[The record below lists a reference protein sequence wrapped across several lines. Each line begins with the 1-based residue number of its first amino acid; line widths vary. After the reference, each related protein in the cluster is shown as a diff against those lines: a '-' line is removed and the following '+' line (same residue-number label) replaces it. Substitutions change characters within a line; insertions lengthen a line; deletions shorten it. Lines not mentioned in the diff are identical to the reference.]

1 MAHKLFGNI
10 SLCWRPKSGDRRQI
24 VGVIHQSASG
34 ITFKYNDTA
43 RGLEHFTPLASF
55 PDLNQEYNINVL
67 ENFSQ
72 RLTRPER
79 PDIQRYY
86 DFWKIEPE
94 YRDDKLYILA
104 KTQGLQAGDMFEFL
118 ADYNPIKGMNFVS
131 EICGLT
137 HAKLPSDTLHIG
149 EQLKWKAEPENKH
162 DKYAIALYKG
172 DMKLGY
178 VKLVHNR
185 VFAKHR
191 GNIQIEVMSIETNGH
206 LNKAYIRIFLK

>member
-10 SLCWRPKSGDRRQI
+10 SLCWRPKSGERRHI

-34 ITFKYNDTA
+34 ITFKYNDAA
-43 RGLEHFTPLASF
+43 RKLENFTPLASF

-72 RLTRPER
+72 RLTRAER

-131 EICGLT
+131 EICGLS
-137 HAKLPSDTLHIG
+137 HAQLPSDTLKIG
-149 EQLKWKAEPENKH
+149 DQLKWKAEPDNMH
-162 DKYAIALYKG
+162 DKNAIALYKENI
-172 DMKLGY
+172 KLGY

-206 LNKAYIRIFLK
+206 LNKAYIRIYL

>member
-10 SLCWRPKSGDRRQI
+10 SLCWRPKSGERRHI

-34 ITFKYNDTA
+34 ITFRYNDTA
-43 RGLEHFTPLASF
+43 RKLEHFTPLASF

-72 RLTRPER
+72 RLTRAER

-131 EICGLT
+131 EICGLS
-137 HAKLPSDTLHIG
+137 HAQLPSDTLKIG
-149 EQLKWKAEPENKH
+149 DQLKWKAEPDNMH
-162 DKYAIALYKG
+162 DKNAIALYKENI
-172 DMKLGY
+172 KLGY

-185 VFAKHR
+185 VFSKHR

-206 LNKAYIRIFLK
+206 LNKAYIRIYL

>member
-10 SLCWRPKSGDRRQI
+10 SLCWRPKSGERRHI

-43 RGLEHFTPLASF
+43 RKLENFTPLASF

-72 RLTRPER
+72 RLTRAER

-131 EICGLT
+131 EICGLS
-137 HAKLPSDTLHIG
+137 HAQLPSDTLKIG
-149 EQLKWKAEPENKH
+149 DQLKWKAEPDNMH
-162 DKYAIALYKG
+162 DKNAIALYKENI
-172 DMKLGY
+172 KLGY

-191 GNIQIEVMSIETNGH
+191 GSIQIEVMSIETNGH
-206 LNKAYIRIFLK
+206 LNKAYIRIYL